1 MTAPRTVAVIPAR
14 FASTRFPGKPLA
26 LIAGKPMVE
35 RVWRRC
41 QESRAF
47 AEVLV
52 ATDDVRIQQVVEGF
66 GGRAV
71 MTSPECA
78 TGTDRV
84 AEVARGRPDVDVW
97 VNVQG
102 DEPLLDPN
110 ALEVL
115 AGLFE
120 DEAVAMGTL
129 VRPLEDEEAAS
140 PNVVKAVLALN
151 GDALYFSR
159 SLVPHQRDAG
169 AGVKRWAHIGLYG
182 YRKDVL
188 QRLAT
193 LAPTPLEEAEKLE
206 QLRALEHGIRIR
218 CGQVTWKTVAVDVP
232 EDVARAEEALR
243 QSPLP
248 LGEG

>member
-1 MTAPRTVAVIPAR
+1 MSPPRTVAVIPAR

-35 RVWRRC
+35 HVWRRC

-52 ATDDVRIQQVVEGF
+52 ATDDARIQEAVERF

-71 MTSPECA
+71 MTSPACA

-102 DEPLLDPN
+102 DEPLLDPE
-110 ALEVL
+110 ALKVL
-115 AGLFE
+115 AGLFQ
-120 DEAVAMGTL
+120 DAAVEMGTL
-129 VRPLEDEEAAS
+129 VRPLADGEAAS

-159 SLVPHQRDAG
+159 SLVPHVRDAG
-169 AGVKRWAHIGLYG
+169 AGARRWAHIGLYG
-182 YRKDVL
+182 YRRDVL
-188 QRLAT
+188 LRLAS
-193 LAPTPLEEAEKLE
+193 LPPTPLEEAEKLE
-206 QLRALEHGIRIR
+206 QLRALEHGLRIR
-218 CGQVTWKTVAVDVP
+218 CGQVSWQTVAVDVP
-232 EDVARAEEALR
+232 EDVARAEEAMRRLKA
-243 QSPLP
+243 
-248 LGEG
+248 